1 MTPFVRVCKQG
12 GGFHIDE
19 ALGHHMHTVGY
30 RDLRT
35 RPISRNGGIMV
46 EQGGIVDDTVA
57 SLSKVNT
64 FSSVVGLLV
73 FGKSVLLL
81 VH

>member
-1 MTPFVRVCKQG
+1 
-12 GGFHIDE
+12 
-19 ALGHHMHTVGY
+19 MHTVGY

-35 RPISRNGGIMV
+35 GPISRNGGIVV

-73 FGKSVLLL
+73 FGKSVLLVWSGGCRHSIVCCPL
-81 VH
+81 VTTI